1 MIHSTKN
8 QQKTYL
14 LSKYLRICPERNFQ
28 VSLFNSKFVH
38 MNLIVLTSRCWVRS
52 ALSYDVG
59 LNSYIWGRQ
68 PLVWSWFG
76 VDFSAP
82 GFLIGFL
89 DLGFP
94 LLSDYFGTQFASVH
108 LADITYFRFARTL
121 QLVLACLWSIARRST
136 FSSDSSR
143 GVVDSRRRFTRRML
157 LVVLA

>member
-1 MIHSTKN
+1 
-8 QQKTYL
+8 
-14 LSKYLRICPERNFQ
+14 
-28 VSLFNSKFVH
+28 

-82 GFLIGFL
+82 GFLTGFL
-89 DLGFP
+89 DLGLP

-121 QLVLACLWSIARRST
+121 
-136 FSSDSSR
+136 
-143 GVVDSRRRFTRRML
+143 
-157 LVVLA
+157 